1 MFTRAMPLVC
11 LVCSLAF
18 AGAGGAGD
26 APLLTLEQAVAK
38 AKDHAKEKK
47 VELSRQYLQSAEF
60 NPMSAAPK
68 TTGRCWMLRWQVP
81 RAKGGTTFINVC
93 EDGRVDVEFGE

>member
-1 MFTRAMPLVC
+1 MTTRALALC
-11 LVCSLAF
+11 LVSLVAF

-47 VELSRQYLQSAEF
+47 VLSRQYLQSAEF
-60 NPMSAAPK
+60 NPMNAAPK

-93 EDGRVDVEFGE
+93 EDGRIDVEFGE

>member
-1 MFTRAMPLVC
+1 MIARALVLC
-11 LVCSLAF
+11 FVSVTAF

-26 APLLTLEQAVAK
+26 APQLTLEQAVAK

-60 NPMSAAPK
+60 NPMNAAPK

-93 EDGRVDVEFGE
+93 EDGRIDVEFGE

>member
-1 MFTRAMPLVC
+1 M
-11 LVCSLAF
+11 
-18 AGAGGAGD
+18 
-26 APLLTLEQAVAK
+26 LTLEQAVAK
-38 AKDHAKEKK
+38 AKEHAKEKK
-47 VELSRQYLQSAEF
+47 VDLSRQYLQSAEF